1 MNVGSYIADSPYD
14 VHTWSKRTYSFCHLG
29 LWPMILTF
37 KLDAYKV
44 KLNRC
49 AKYAHAAERW
59 FRSTIVAETHTQSGS
74 IAFLATKVIAKI
86 VTDRRE
92 NSENNTRQKRA
103 FIVIRLPAHYLLCS
117 TSATLWVR
125 FCGKYTLNQGSQT
138 HLSMWA
144 TVEDNSQSAGRTTK
158 CSCFTQHCSH
168 CSWKLKSNTCTD
180 SLLTR
185 ERESTVV
192 SK

>member
-1 MNVGSYIADSPYD
+1 MQLKDDFVRPSSQ
-14 VHTWSKRTYSFCHLG
+14 R
-29 LWPMILTF
+29 
-37 KLDAYKV
+37 
-44 KLNRC
+44 
-49 AKYAHAAERW
+49 
-59 FRSTIVAETHTQSGS
+59 HTQSGP

-144 TVEDNSQSAGRTTK
+144 PVEDNSQSAGRTYATLFSLQLK
-158 CSCFTQHCSH
+158 AKIQYMYRQFTH
-168 CSWKLKSNTCTD
+168 
-180 SLLTR
+180 
-185 ERESTVV
+185 V
-192 SK
+192 